1 MLFEPP
7 PPSLSATSLIRIDLR
22 NARGRERQ
30 RECYKTTDSTI
41 EYNIFA
47 WMCVYEIIKLKYL
60 KLKFQ
65 INCPCD
71 YTFFVVLHIAGV
83 SQYLD
88 KIFTSE
94 L

>member
-1 MLFEPP
+1 
-7 PPSLSATSLIRIDLR
+7 
-22 NARGRERQ
+22 
-30 RECYKTTDSTI
+30 
-41 EYNIFA
+41 
-47 WMCVYEIIKLKYL
+47 MCVYEIIKLKYL
-60 KLKFQ
+60 KLRFQ

-94 L
+94 MWDEKQLRQDDSNVFNLYFHCIKLKGK